1 MQKEWGRRGKRKPV
15 LHNHGALSGKQQI
28 WMQDVNEGKQKSQN
42 SAELCKKGTRTL
54 NIKDN
59 SQQKWWEEQSCMI
72 QDYNAL
78 YNTTTGQQEEAH
90 VVYKCQLWRSLKMIK
105 ENNYL
110 KIKERNCYYFYQQ
123 PLCDSGVQ
131 TVKKNRLCQKLINS
145 RTAWPRISSNF
156 INWSKKKTKKNTLL
170 LCTMLLS
177 QFNDRQEEKNSNL

>member
-1 MQKEWGRRGKRKPV
+1 MNARRKWGKTKISKLCRAVQERHKNLEHKRKQP
-15 LHNHGALSGKQQI
+15 AK
-28 WMQDVNEGKQKSQN
+28 MM
-42 SAELCKKGTRTL
+42 R
-54 NIKDN
+54 
-59 SQQKWWEEQSCMI
+59 WWEEQSCMI

-90 VVYKCQLWRSLKMIK
+90 VIYKCQLWRSLKMIK